1 AAEVDLEQTHD
12 QKEDSDDDQDK
23 AHRETR
29 ARAARPRR
37 LRGRR
42 SRRGIGR
49 RRHPGGGGGRRYLDR
64 VAVRCGRHGGFGC
77 GLGLRFGG
85 GRHWLGHVSGRLCL
99 LLGLRNLGKVL
110 GRLFPVWG
118 IRQRGPHLVE
128 LRRPVLAARVCF
140 LGLWSVRSR
149 VQVRV
154 VGWFDLLG
162 LPGTRHVPSS
172 LNGDRRGWLNWRDA
186 SNAGFTG
193 PWPWPISSA
202 DSIARVMKALASLVA
217 ASGSRP
223 RASPAAIA
231 AENAHPLPCVLGV
244 SMRRA
249 VSSVISYAVFCLK
262 KKINLDCLG
271 DCVLSFAGLAVAR
284 SA

>member
-1 AAEVDLEQTHD
+1 MDAQALQEQPEPGAARHDQGPRVGPARPVAGGVLRGEDEPGDRHDASRHQRAGAEADEPDDQQREPRDDHVKRPAVAAEVDLEQTHD
-12 QKEDSDDDQDK
+12 QKEASDDDQDK

-49 RRHPGGGGGRRYLDR
+49 RRHPGGGGGRRCLDR

-85 GRHWLGHVSGRLCL
+85 GRHGLVHVSGRLCL

-118 IRQRGPHLVE
+118 VRQRGPHLVE

-140 LGLWSVRSR
+140 LGLWSVRSC

-172 LNGDRRGWLNWRDA
+172 LNGDRRGWL
-186 SNAGFTG
+186 
-193 PWPWPISSA
+193 
-202 DSIARVMKALASLVA
+202 
-217 ASGSRP
+217 
-223 RASPAAIA
+223 
-231 AENAHPLPCVLGV
+231 H
-244 SMRRA
+244 
-249 VSSVISYAVFCLK
+249 
-262 KKINLDCLG
+262 
-271 DCVLSFAGLAVAR
+271 
-284 SA
+284 